1 MQTVLSPEQCKGL
14 NCFDACLINH
24 VNSRYHEYACAFSN
38 GYYFVFHPQIDNNQ
52 THIGLSLHQ
61 SKKNTI
67 HNKCHKYYG
76 TYAQKTE
83 NDSPLETL
91 NELTAKKQDT
101 LIVIS
106 AFWCPWSTDYQKND
120 IDHAVIIRNQMEG
133 IILCADPMLTGKI
146 HELPIDHFIKGCKS
160 IYKLHTKKQRVPY
173 ELAWKDF
180 ILYMKS
186 IHVEQALTDFFDT
199 LEALQDIAAEF
210 PNNEISLLDR
220 ALSYYLPGSR
230 QMLHYFLQHIN
241 NKLNREIHEQ
251 ILEISSTLA
260 QDWEMLRALILHAH
274 YKKSYSATKYSI
286 LRLGESIMERETK
299 LVNYFQNQRI

>member
-1 MQTVLSPEQCKGL
+1 M
-14 NCFDACLINH
+14 
-24 VNSRYHEYACAFSN
+24 
-38 GYYFVFHPQIDNNQ
+38 
-52 THIGLSLHQ
+52 
-61 SKKNTI
+61 
-67 HNKCHKYYG
+67 
-76 TYAQKTE
+76 
-83 NDSPLETL
+83 
-91 NELTAKKQDT
+91 
-101 LIVIS
+101 IS

-210 PNNEISLLDR
+210 PNNENSLLDR

-251 ILEISSTLA
+251 IMEISSTLA

-274 YKKSYSATKYSI
+274 YKKSYSATKNSI
-286 LRLGESIMERETK
+286 LRLGESIMEKETK